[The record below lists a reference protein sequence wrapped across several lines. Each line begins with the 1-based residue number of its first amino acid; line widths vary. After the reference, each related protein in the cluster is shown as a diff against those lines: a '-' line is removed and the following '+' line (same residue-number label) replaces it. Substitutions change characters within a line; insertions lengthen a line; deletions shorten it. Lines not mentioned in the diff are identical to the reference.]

1 MEYKFIVIHPGCYKN
16 VEDRL
21 AKKGDKLPS
30 RAKSPWSTGNRLK
43 ALISPELSSSDATYF
58 QLPIGVLQLIVEF
71 DRLDICMDTLAL
83 ESMMA
88 MPREEYLSQVYRM
101 FSFLESH
108 QNTVIVFDPTPPDID
123 IYTFIDE
130 DLTSSTY
137 G

>member
-1 MEYKFIVIHPGCYKN
+1 
-16 VEDRL
+16 
-21 AKKGDKLPS
+21 
-30 RAKSPWSTGNRLK
+30 
-43 ALISPELSSSDATYF
+43 
-58 QLPIGVLQLIVEF
+58 
-71 DRLDICMDTLAL
+71 MDTLAL

-123 IYTFIDE
+123 RYAFTDE
-130 DLTSSTY
+130 DLTSITY